1 MSGTNYS
8 LEVQPRIPEGLS
20 RLQDLA
26 DDLLYSW
33 DRHVRNLF
41 FWLDPELWEE
51 CDHKPRV
58 FLRRVEQRRLD
69 KAAEDPLY
77 LKKYNSCLSAYDTY
91 LAQKP
96 IPEVGAHL
104 NTRED
109 LIAYFCA
116 EFGLHES
123 LPIYSGGLGILAGD
137 HCKAA
142 SDMGLPF
149 VAVGLLYSRGYFHQT
164 IDGQGNQHAHYI
176 ETKFADIPVFPAVDP
191 LGKEV
196 HITVPLR
203 DRNVEVKV
211 WRAEAGH
218 ITLYLLDTD
227 IPANRPEDRG
237 ITHQLYGGDNHTR
250 IQQEAVLGIGGV
262 RALRAIHQSPTVWH
276 INEGHA
282 AFMVLERARELVEN
296 GIDFHGAL
304 EAVSAATVFTTHTPV
319 PAGHDI
325 FDRELVETYLGRYI
339 QKLGID
345 TDEFM
350 ALGDSPEGPGRF
362 NQTALAVRSS
372 RFQNGVSRIHGGV
385 SSRLCGFAWPQ
396 IPHDE
401 NPMTYVTNGVH
412 VPTFLHREWSYNFDV
427 HFEEEWRDK
436 MLAPDFWEAI
446 EHIPDHAFWASHQ
459 SIKTSLLEDLRAR
472 LCRQHQRNGLGSG
485 EIKRMTE
492 SLKPDALFV
501 GFARRFATYKR
512 ATLLFS
518 DPERLARLLNDAE
531 RPVVFVFAGKAHPN
545 DIPGQDLIR
554 VINDFSRRP
563 EFEGKILMVE
573 GYDMSLARKLLTGVD
588 VWLNTPEY
596 PLEASG
602 TSGQKAGINGVIN
615 LSVTDGWW
623 GEGYTPDSGWA
634 ITPHG
639 VGFERTERDREESL
653 ELLDILEQQVIPLYY
668 DRNGRGY
675 SASWLAMSK
684 RSMINTLPRFNAQR
698 MVMDY
703 VRNFYGPASRQGRK
717 LAEEGLRNA
726 QELAEWKRH
735 VAKAWPK
742 VKLRR
747 VDAPPRE
754 LPFGGALPI
763 RVEVELNGLTPDDVT
778 VECIV
783 GRQSPGNPFQ
793 VRSTHRFEPGADDS
807 GAQTLFRLDLPLE
820 SCGLYHYKV
829 RIYPSHRL
837 LTHPFETGWMLWL

>member
-8 LEVQPRIPEGLS
+8 LEVQPRIPEPLS

-41 FWLDPELWEE
+41 YWLDPELWDE

-58 FLRRVEQRRLD
+58 FLRRLEQRRLD

-91 LAQKP
+91 LEQKP
-96 IPEVGAHL
+96 IPEIGDHL
-104 NTRED
+104 DTNED
-109 LIAYFCA
+109 LVAYFCA

-123 LPIYSGGLGILAGD
+123 LPVYSGGLGILAGD

-176 ETKFADIPVFPAVDP
+176 ETNFDDIPVFPAVDP
-191 LGKEV
+191 MGLDV
-196 HITVPLR
+196 HVKVPLR
-203 DRNVEVKV
+203 DRDIEVKV

-237 ITHQLYGGDNHTR
+237 ITHQLYGGDDHTR

-262 RALRAIHQSPTVWH
+262 RALRAIHRNPTVWH

-282 AFMVLERARELVEN
+282 AFLVLERVRELVD
-296 GIDFHGAL
+296 GGLDFHSGL
-304 EAVSAATVFTTHTPV
+304 EAVASATVFTTHTPV

-325 FDRELVETYLGRYI
+325 FDRELIQTYLGRYI
-339 QKLGID
+339 EQLGISED
-345 TDEFM
+345 AFM
-350 ALGDSPEGPGRF
+350 ALGDSPEGHGRF
-362 NQTALAVRSS
+362 NQTALAVRGS

-385 SSRLCGFAWPQ
+385 SSRLCGFAWAQVPC
-396 IPHDE
+396 DE

-446 EHIPDHAFWASHQ
+446 EHIPNHAFWASHQ

-472 LCRQHQRNGLGSG
+472 LSKQHMRNGLGSG

-492 SLKPDALFV
+492 CLKPDALFV

-518 DPERLARLLNDAE
+518 DPQRLERLVNDPE

-554 VINDFSRRP
+554 VINEFSRRP
-563 EFEGKILMVE
+563 EFEGKVLLVE

-623 GEGYTPDSGWA
+623 GEGYSPDRGWA

-639 VGFERTERDREESL
+639 IGFERHQRDREESL
-653 ELLDILEQQVIPLYY
+653 ELLDILEQQVVPLFYA
-668 DRNGRGY
+668 RNGKGY
-675 SASWLAMSK
+675 SEDWLALSK

-703 VRNFYGPASRQGRK
+703 ASRFYGPASRNGRA
-717 LAEEGLRNA
+717 LA
-726 QELAEWKRH
+726 QEGHANARQLAAWKQR
-735 VAKAWPK
+735 VVKAWPK
-742 VKLRR
+742 IKLRR
-747 VDAPPRE
+747 VDTPSKE
-754 LPFGGALPI
+754 LPFGDVLPI
-763 RVEVELNGLTPDDVT
+763 RVAVALNGLTPDDVA

-783 GRQSPGNPFQ
+783 GRQ
-793 VRSTHRFEPGADDS
+793 AS
-807 GAQTLFRLDLPLE
+807 GAQFEAQSTHKFESSTTEASGETMFRLDLPLK
-820 SCGLYHYKV
+820 SCGLFHYKI

-837 LTHPFETGWMLWL
+837 LTHPFETGWMVWL